1 LLSLPGK
8 AIGDITWSD
17 PAIERGRHDPLILSP
32 GFAGMRG
39 DVLRAP
45 VSRERGFQYT
55 TRSRLSNA
63 AGVAAMQRRVR
74 NREQESLY
82 RATDNESN
90 KGSSMIVGFC
100 RETFPGENRVA
111 MAPAAIQPAAKSG
124 IEYVMETG
132 AGGHAG
138 YPDAEYQSKGVR
150 IVSDRAEVF
159 RSADVVIQVRCVGA
173 NPATGRVDLELM
185 RRGQVIIGH
194 CDPLSAGEACRE
206 IAERGAT
213 LFAMELIPRTTRAQ
227 AMDVLS
233 SQATIAGYK
242 AVLLAADALPRI
254 FPMLTTA
261 AGTIKPARVLIIGA
275 GVAGLQAIATAR
287 RLGAMVSAYDV
298 RPAVKEQIESL
309 GAKFIVLGFEA
320 AGSEDKGGYA
330 KAMDEDF
337 YRRQRE
343 AMAAVIKEQDA
354 VITTAAIP
362 GKKAPILVTRDMV
375 VAMAPGS
382 VVVDLAAERG
392 GNCDATEPGRNVQVG
407 GATVMGPLNLPSTV
421 PYHASVMY
429 ARNVANFLKLLVKD
443 GAFHLNLEDDIVKGT
458 LVAHD
463 GQVVHPQVAGATPV
477 LAPA

>member
-1 LLSLPGK
+1 
-8 AIGDITWSD
+8 
-17 PAIERGRHDPLILSP
+17 
-32 GFAGMRG
+32 
-39 DVLRAP
+39 
-45 VSRERGFQYT
+45 
-55 TRSRLSNA
+55 
-63 AGVAAMQRRVR
+63 
-74 NREQESLY
+74 
-82 RATDNESN
+82 
-90 KGSSMIVGFC
+90 MIVGFC
-100 RETFPGENRVA
+100 KETFPGENRVA
-111 MAPAAIQPAAKSG
+111 MAPAAIGPAAKSG
-124 IEYVMETG
+124 IEYVMEAG

-138 YPDAEYQSKGVR
+138 YPDAEYQAKGVR
-150 IVSDRAEVF
+150 IVSDRSEVF
-159 RSADVVIQVRCVGA
+159 RSSDVVIQVRCVGA
-173 NPATGRVDLELM
+173 NPAAGRADLELM

-194 CDPLSAGEACRE
+194 CDPLTAGDACRA

-242 AVLLAADALPRI
+242 AVLLAAEHLPRI

-309 GAKFIVLGFEA
+309 GAKFIVLGVEA
-320 AGSEDKGGYA
+320 SGSEDKGGYA
-330 KAMDEDF
+330 KAMDEEF

-392 GNCDATEPGRNVQVG
+392 GNCDATEAGRNVQVG

-443 GAFHLNLEDDIVKGT
+443 GAFNLNLEDDIVKGT

-463 GQVVHPQVAGATPV
+463 GQVVHPQVQGATPA
-477 LAPA
+477 LATA